1 MEKKVIANESK
12 ENINNPEKIIRD
24 DDNNIDT
31 LNNNKVGVDIDPNV
45 KSNKVNLQI
54 CSCSIIFNCF
64 STNKPDIE
72 S

>member
-1 MEKKVIANESK
+1 MEKKVITSEPK
-12 ENINNPEKIIRD
+12 EILND

>member
-1 MEKKVIANESK
+1 MEKKVITNEPK
-12 ENINNPEKIIRD
+12 EIINNQERLIND

>member
-1 MEKKVIANESK
+1 M
-12 ENINNPEKIIRD
+12 EKIIRD

-72 S
+72 